1 MSVIQ
6 AYYARVSEILAEV
19 FDKEAD
25 NMEKAAEVLAAFERE
40 GMCLVRR
47 REEGEW
53 VLLEMAR
60 APAA

>member
-1 MSVIQ
+1 VLCHLAPRLCDATASGGRLMLTG
-6 AYYARVSEILAEV
+6 ILDEQ
-19 FDKEAD
+19 
-25 NMEKAAEVLAAFERE
+25 AAEVLAAFERE